1 MIRLFKVYYPL
12 RALVLLGGEATIAW
26 LSFVLGIWATAWL
39 SEVGVLEPT
48 PLQNRDALLNL
59 KILGVTGVVLLFSHW
74 FDRYDSSSPGAKWDQ
89 VIRLLSALGSV
100 SLALAAVGFVYRV
113 LSGRSASILPGNWSA
128 LSGFIILTF
137 TLLGWRA
144 AYSWM
149 VKQPFLRERVY
160 VLGTGQRAEQ
170 LVRGLRERSE
180 LGVEVVGWTGD
191 AEGELTRDPA
201 ASRSGAGERAE
212 RPVRGLL
219 ERSRSRVE
227 FAGWSE
233 KVQGEL
239 TSDTVTSHLGVE
251 ERAARPVRPFLERS
265 GPGFEAGDWSGSV
278 QRELTR
284 ETVASHLM
292 GIVCG
297 RGVHR
302 VIVAMPD
309 RRGTLPVEELLDLRL
324 SGVKV
329 EEATSWLERI
339 EGRVEVE
346 QLYPSWLIFA
356 EGFRFSTFFRV
367 VRRTLN
373 FSVALTGLVI
383 SLPLLPFVALAV
395 KFGSPGPVFYRQERV
410 GRRGAIFICYK
421 FRTMRQDAE
430 ADTGA
435 TWAADDDPRITRV
448 GRFLRISRLDEI
460 PQMWCVLKG
469 DMHFVGP
476 RPERPEFVEWLS
488 REIPYY
494 GVRHMVRPGITGWA
508 QVRHKYGNTLE
519 DAREKLQ
526 YDLFYI
532 KNASLGLDLL
542 IMFQT
547 IKIVLLGR
555 GAQ

>member
-12 RALVLLGGEATIAW
+12 RTLVLLVGEALIVWT
-26 LSFVLGIWATAWL
+26 SFVLGTM
-39 SEVGVLEPT
+39 
-48 PLQNRDALLNL
+48 LQNRDDSWLLLNVENGYL
-59 KILGVTGVVLLFSHW
+59 KILAVTGVVLLFSHW
-74 FDRYDSSSPGAKWDQ
+74 FDLYDSTNLGEKWDQ
-89 VIRLLSALGSV
+89 VFRLLLVLGFV
-100 SLALAAVGFVYRV
+100 ALALAAVVFIYPG
-113 LSGRSASILPGNWSA
+113 ILPGNGSA
-128 LSGFIILTF
+128 LAGLIILTF

-160 VLGTGQRAEQ
+160 ILGTGERAQR
-170 LVRGLRERSE
+170 LVRGLRERSA

-191 AEGELTRDPA
+191 VEGELTRD
-201 ASRSGAGERAE
+201 S
-212 RPVRGLL
+212 
-219 ERSRSRVE
+219 
-227 FAGWSE
+227 
-233 KVQGEL
+233 
-239 TSDTVTSHLGVE
+239 
-251 ERAARPVRPFLERS
+251 
-265 GPGFEAGDWSGSV
+265 
-278 QRELTR
+278 
-284 ETVASHLM
+284 VASHLL
-292 GIVCG
+292 GLARG

-324 SGVKV
+324 GGVKV

-339 EGRVEVE
+339 SGRIEVE
-346 QLYPSWLIFA
+346 HLYPSWLIFA
-356 EGFRFSTFFRV
+356 DGFRFSGFFRM
-367 VRRTLN
+367 VRRALN
-373 FSVALTGLVI
+373 FSMALLGTVV
-383 SLPLLPFVALAV
+383 SLPLLPFIVLAV
-395 KFGSPGPVFYRQERV
+395 KLDSPGPALYRQQRV
-410 GRRGAIFICYK
+410 GRRGVVFHCYK
-421 FRTMRQDAE
+421 FRTMRVDAE

-448 GRFLRISRLDEI
+448 GRFLRVTRLDEI
-460 PQMWCVLKG
+460 PQLWCVLKG

-494 GVRHMVRPGITGWA
+494 GVRHVVRPGITGWA
-508 QVRHKYGNTLE
+508 QVQYKYGNTAE